1 MRNKSILTIILF
13 SFILLGLIF
22 RNIQFASIPFFDWDE
37 GIYAQVA
44 TEIISNQSLSTTFN
58 GETWL
63 NKPPLTHLLIALC
76 FVIFGKSEFWAR
88 MIMVFF
94 AFALLMFTYLLSRK
108 LLLKTLPNEAE
119 KLSNFHKEIVFIIPV
134 LALASTPLFIER
146 AIVLNTDIMLAVG
159 WLAYFLFSGF
169 KNKLLALTFSVF
181 TKSIVGFYPALI
193 SIITLKKSDF
203 IRSNLYRAFALLII
217 PLIWHLISF
226 LRFGNYFIQAHVFDQ
241 VIKRVLSPIELH
253 FGNKFYYLVLYWK
266 NTNILGIIIAITLLI
281 IGIRALL
288 IIIKQYKKTARKS
301 YLWIYASIIIISGL
315 IYIVPGISSNIIIGT
330 IGAMMTITAGMHL
343 FVRSQLTPP
352 YNDELPSLIIYL
364 SPIPFFA
371 LLMISQSKISWY
383 MITLL
388 PLFFLSLSYFYV
400 YIKNTYIRVVF
411 LIILVLY
418 FSWTFFPSTYFFNSS
433 SYLPTNRIKLA
444 KCISS
449 QSGKSIAFLVSPQE
463 RQNQNVVE
471 AAKLQTTTS
480 FLYGGSPSFVYYPQ
494 KKVEHFYKVELFE
507 KNYQSYDIISFN
519 LDDQNNLKTIYP
531 TIKKYFKKDCEGGNW
546 VSYSKI

>member
-1 MRNKSILTIILF
+1 MKNKNILTIVFF

-22 RNIQFASIPFFDWDE
+22 RNVQFASIPFFDWDE

-58 GETWL
+58 GQTWL
-63 NKPPLTHLLIALC
+63 NKPPLSHLLIALS
-76 FVIFGKSEFWAR
+76 FVVFGRNEFWAR

-94 AFALLMFTYLLSRK
+94 AFTLLIFTYLLSRR
-108 LLLKTLPNEAE
+108 LLLKTLPSEVE
-119 KLSNFHKEIVFIIPV
+119 KLSNFHKEIIFIIPV

-159 WLAYFLFSGF
+159 WLGFFLFSGF

-193 SIITLKKSDF
+193 SIITLKKKDF
-203 IRSNLYRAFALLII
+203 TRSNLYRAFAFLII
-217 PLIWHLISF
+217 PLFWHLLSF
-226 LRFGNYFIQAHVFDQ
+226 LRFGNYFIQAHLFDQ

-266 NTNILGIIIAITLLI
+266 NTNILGIIIAVTLLI

-288 IIIKQYKKTARKS
+288 IIVKQYQKTARKS
-301 YLWIYASIIIISGL
+301 YLWIYASIIFISGL
-315 IYIVPGISSNIIIGT
+315 IYILPGISSNVTIGT
-330 IGAMMTITAGMHL
+330 IGAMMTIAAGMHL
-343 FVRSQLTPP
+343 YFRSQLTPP
-352 YNDELPSLIIYL
+352 YSDELPSLIIYL

-383 MITLL
+383 MVTLL
-388 PLFFLSLSYFYV
+388 PLFVLSLSYFYV
-400 YIKNTYIRVVF
+400 YIKKTYIRAVF

-418 FSWTFFPSTYFFNSS
+418 FFWMFFPSTYFFNSS
-433 SYLPTNRIKLA
+433 SYLTTNRIKLA
-444 KCISS
+444 KCISD
-449 QSGKSIAFLVSPQE
+449 QSGTTLAFLVSPQE

-471 AAKLQTTTS
+471 AAQLQTATS
-480 FLYGGSPSFVYYPQ
+480 FLYGGSPSFVYYSQ
-494 KKVEHFYKVELFE
+494 KKVEHFYKVERFE
-507 KNYQSYDIISFN
+507 EEFMTYDGIVYN
-519 LDDQNNLKTIYP
+519 LEDQTRLGLIYP
-531 TIKKYFKKDCEGGNW
+531 KIKKLYKKTCIEDNW
-546 VSYSKI
+546 VSFSKI